1 MNFSDGLLSTFWI
14 FAGYLIFLP
23 VFILAIL
30 RAPWWHVRIS
40 SDFHALLGMTVAVLF
55 IWSIKAGFDDGLT
68 LHLIGA
74 TLLTLMFGWAF
85 AVISLSIV
93 LAGVTL
99 MGDAGWQ
106 VYPLNAVILIVLPVL
121 ISHGIYELADKKLPN
136 HFFIYIFVNAFFGAA
151 IAIGVVGI
159 VSTSVLAMAES
170 YTFSYLTYNY
180 LVYYLLLVF
189 PEAFLTGML
198 MTSFVLFFPKWVS
211 TFDDNRYLKNH

>member
-1 MNFSDGLLSTFWI
+1 MNFSDGLVSTFWI
-14 FAGYLIFLP
+14 LAGYVIFLP
-23 VFILAIL
+23 VLVFALR
-30 RAPWWHVRIS
+30 RAPWWHVRID
-40 SDFHALLGMTVAVLF
+40 SDFHVLLGMTVAVLF
-55 IWSIKAGFDDGLT
+55 IWSMKAGFDDGLT

-106 VYPLNAVILIVLPVL
+106 VYPLNAVILVVLPVL
-121 ISHGIYELADKKLPN
+121 ISHGIYWVVDKKLPN

-151 IAIGVVGI
+151 IAIGVVGV
-159 VSTSVLAMAES
+159 VSTWVLAMADS

-180 LVYYLLLVF
+180 LVYYMLLVF
-189 PEAFLTGML
+189 PEAFITGML
-198 MTSFVLFFPKWVS
+198 MTTFVLFFPKWVS

>member
-1 MNFSDGLLSTFWI
+1 MNFSDGLLDTFWI
-14 FAGYLIFLP
+14 LAGYFIFLP

-30 RAPWWHVRIS
+30 RAPWWHVRIN
-40 SDFHALLGMTVAVLF
+40 SDFHVLLGMTVAILF
-55 IWSIKAGFDDGLT
+55 IWNIKAGFDDGLT
-68 LHLIGA
+68 LHLLGA

-85 AVISLSIV
+85 AVISLSVV

-106 VYPLNAVILIVLPVL
+106 VYPLNAVTLIILPVL
-121 ISHGIYELADKKLPN
+121 ISHGIYRLVDKKLPN
-136 HFFIYIFVNAFFGAA
+136 HFFIYIFLNAFFGAA
-151 IAIGVVGI
+151 IAIGVVGV
-159 VSTSVLAMAES
+159 VSTLILTMAES
-170 YTFSYLTYNY
+170 YTYSYLTYNY

-211 TFDDNRYLKNH
+211 TFDDKRYLKNH